1 MPSLDPPIFEHPE
14 YIQMN
19 RIWETAADVYSG
31 LSTTELKSKYLWR
44 WSGEEPNPV
53 NDPYLERLRNTD
65 LSNHFKF
72 AIHGIAG
79 LLSSFTLLE
88 DVIPSLTAVRENVD
102 LLGNDLQ
109 SFLLQQDI
117 WAVRDLA
124 SIVLVDV
131 LVRDIDPDALASEVD
146 EPRPFLAA
154 FPLRNVI
161 NWRHEL
167 IDGVMTLTMLVIRR
181 NIWRAIGDYGNQQV
195 KQYIVYRPGQV
206 ETWEQPI
213 DPESKE
219 AGEFGEPIITDM
231 LDANGDPLEQ
241 IPYVW
246 YPSLPLPPF
255 NYQVEE
261 NIYIEPPLYSLLKL
275 NLSHLRAWSEYLEA
289 RRKTNIP
296 VPVVISDRDRDV
308 LKIGTSHFVQ
318 IETGGNFFFA
328 EPSGAA
334 MGATLDSIKHTEHAM
349 ELASMAFLVNS
360 DSPGQQ
366 TATEANLQSARGKS
380 GLQVMADLKA
390 SAVQQIGRHWLRYVD
405 PNWRES
411 IEQLPELIDLNT
423 DELTN
428 PVSMSDL
435 KALSDLSLGG
445 TLTPYEVRRQ
455 VQHSGVM
462 YDEFQADEM
471 DYGPSAAAPGG
482 NQLNAV
488 EPVPAAEPV
497 PVVEP
502 LPMIS
507 DDEDEVLG

>member
-44 WSGEEPNPV
+44 WPGEEPNPV
-53 NDPYLERLRNTD
+53 NDPYIERLRNTD

-88 DVIPSLTAVRENVD
+88 DVIPSLSAVRENVD

-181 NIWRAIGDYGNQQV
+181 NIWRAIGDYGNQQI

-213 DPESKE
+213 DPESQE
-219 AGEFGEPIITDM
+219 AGEFGEPLITDM

-428 PVSMSDL
+428 PISMSDL
-435 KALSDLSLGG
+435 KALGDLSLGG

-471 DYGPSAAAPGG
+471 DYGPSAATPGG
-482 NQLNAV
+482 NQLSAV
-488 EPVPAAEPV
+488 EPVPVAPAA
-497 PVVEP
+497 EP

-507 DDEDEVLG
+507 DDDDEVLG